1 MPFRQRSSDILTS
14 SGCGR
19 LTKEYVEEEEEEEEE
34 KRTSRDQQLLWQNDK
49 KKKKLFRMKRK

>member
-34 KRTSRDQQLLWQNDK
+34 KRTSKDQ
-49 KKKKLFRMKRK
+49 